1 MKNIDLIPT
10 IYDLYNRG
18 ENIISFLKAKQGN
31 NLNTIEDIL
40 ISYDFQSGSYIK
52 FVDEN
57 PEYNNLYTTAIA
69 NVFLQ
74 LGKFKTILEVG
85 VGEATTLGNLPLKLK
100 LPEVKFL
107 GFDISWSRI
116 HFGIKYLI
124 NKNINANLF
133 VADLFNIPLRDSS
146 IDIVYTSHSLEPNGG
161 REKEAIIELYR
172 VSRKYLVLLEPTDE
186 FANFE
191 GKSRMKKNGYIQ
203 NLKSIINELDYNLI
217 EYRPFD
223 VSSNDLNPTG
233 LYIIKKRDDFC
244 EEEEIDTNFR
254 FYCPISKSIL
264 KEFNDHFYSS
274 ESFISYPKIMGIP
287 CIFPSYGILTSKHE

>member
-10 IYDLYNRG
+10 IDDLYKRG

-52 FVDEN
+52 FVEEN
-57 PEYNNLYTTAIA
+57 PEYTNLYTTAIA
-69 NVFLQ
+69 HVFLQ

-85 VGEATTLGNLPLKLK
+85 VGEATTLSNLALKLK
-100 LPEVKFL
+100 LPGVKFF

-116 HFGIKYLI
+116 HFGIKYLSK
-124 NKNINANLF
+124 KNIDANLF
-133 VADLFNIPLRDSS
+133 VADLFNVPLSDSS
-146 IDIVYTSHSLEPNGG
+146 IDIVYTSHSVEPNGG
-161 REKEAIIELYR
+161 REKEAIVELYR
-172 VSRKYLVLLEPTDE
+172 VAKKYLILLEPTNE
-186 FANFE
+186 FANSK

-223 VSSNDLNPTG
+223 ISSNDLNPTG
-233 LYIIKKRDDFC
+233 IYIIKKSDDLY
-244 EEEEIDTNFR
+244 EEEKVDSTFR
-254 FYCPISKSIL
+254 FCCPISKSVL
-264 KEFNDHFYSS
+264 KEFDDHFYSS

-287 CIFPSYGILTSKHE
+287 CLFPSYGILTSKHE